1 MMTAILEAGMADLRN
16 IYSADDARDACFA
29 AYVGGGR

>member
-16 IYSADDARDACFA
+16 IYSADDAREACFA
-29 AYVGGGR
+29 AYVGGDR